1 MKVLS
6 SGRVDIYNQHVISGN
21 IPNDVLDIVN
31 SATGLSSGYD
41 LIWGNYTYNQTYN
54 PGLLKL
60 ATNYSTKFIVK
71 SNGKVGICTSNPSWE
86 LDVIGTGGINGA
98 IILTSD
104 ERLKENM
111 LPIKNTTPD
120 LLKLTAIEYNLK
132 LTPEDYYFNGKEQII
147 EKDSMRVLKNK
158 FDESFYFRKHF
169 GFSAQKVQEVF
180 PELVYEDSL
189 GILSIDYIGLI
200 PIIVETMKEHDAKIV
215 TLNQKISELET
226 RISSLE
232 NGTAEKKSFSSSDV
246 TNGRACYLLQN
257 SPNPFN
263 QATEIKYYLTE
274 NVYSASL
281 YLYDMQGLQIRSYNI
296 EKKGEGIISIDGN
309 ELEAGIY
316 MYSLIAD
323 GKEVDTKKMILTQ

>member
-1 MKVLS
+1 
-6 SGRVDIYNQHVISGN
+6 
-21 IPNDVLDIVN
+21 
-31 SATGLSSGYD
+31 
-41 LIWGNYTYNQTYN
+41 
-54 PGLLKL
+54 
-60 ATNYSTKFIVK
+60 
-71 SNGKVGICTSNPSWE
+71 
-86 LDVIGTGGINGA
+86 
-98 IILTSD
+98 
-104 ERLKENM
+104 
-111 LPIKNTTPD
+111 
-120 LLKLTAIEYNLK
+120 
-132 LTPEDYYFNGKEQII
+132 
-147 EKDSMRVLKNK
+147 
-158 FDESFYFRKHF
+158 
-169 GFSAQKVQEVF
+169 
-180 PELVYEDSL
+180 
-189 GILSIDYIGLI
+189 
-200 PIIVETMKEHDAKIV
+200 MKEHDARIV

-232 NGTAEKKSFSSSDV
+232 NGTAEKKSYSSYDV
-246 TNGRACYLLQN
+246 TNGRACFLFQN